1 MNPTDRKVVAV
12 FGSSASAPGSRDY
25 EDGRRCGR
33 LLAEAG
39 FAVATGGYAGL
50 MEAVCRG
57 AAEAGGPTIGVTAPT
72 VFPARS
78 GANEW
83 VEYEI
88 PADDLALRIVTL
100 IDLADGF
107 IALPGSIGTL
117 AELVVAWNLAFVAP
131 FAGADFGPIAT
142 VGDTWQE
149 LVPLLTERLSS
160 NSETIAIS
168 GTVEDAVRHVS
179 EALGRPGTSH

>member
-1 MNPTDRKVVAV
+1 MNPTDRKVIAV

-25 EDGRRCGR
+25 ECGLRCGR

-57 AAEAGGPTIGVTAPT
+57 AAEAGGPTIGVTAPS
-72 VFPARS
+72 VFPDRS

-83 VEYEI
+83 VQHEI
-88 PADDLALRIVTL
+88 PSDDLALRIVTL

-131 FAGADFGPIAT
+131 FAGSDFGPIAT
-142 VGDTWQE
+142 VGDTWEE
-149 LVPLLTERLSS
+149 LVPMLTERLKS
-160 NSETIAIS
+160 NSGSIAVCH
-168 GTVEDAVRHVS
+168 TVEDAVRHVS
-179 EALGRPGTSH
+179 EAIR